1 MDLLYNETT
10 TVGRLASYFSK
21 YFPKLTERTRHL
33 LLWLL
38 IAMLALGGCPSI
50 RFLFRHFLKDA
61 APASQNCYYRACKH
75 RGIDFQQI
83 VKTNVQTALAAT
95 PKELRD
101 EPIFLS
107 VDDTTIAKFGK
118 KFEDAALLFDHSDH
132 TGHPYVNGHC
142 FVSLTIC
149 VPAVLVARGISRI
162 HYVSVPVGYAMWKKD
177 GGKSKL
183 ELAADL
189 LDVVMPELD
198 GHQVILS
205 FDSWYAKKPLLERTS
220 SYRNLSIVTN
230 VRSDTAMYER
240 RPAPTGKRGRPRKH
254 GAKISLNDFDC
265 RYRMGDY
272 LVGCRRVLTNLFGER
287 LVYAYV
293 TQSKKGTR
301 RLFLST
307 IRPYDLRMSCAWQE
321 SRALRQAGPEDMVF
335 YPLRLYGFRWHIE
348 INYYEQKMFWS
359 LKEYRLRSRDGIEH
373 LVNLVNIAHAA
384 MRILPYV
391 TPEFRHLRG
400 QSAQEVRS
408 AIGRQIRK
416 DVFFAKMDLLAQTD
430 KNSNHI
436 QDALKWMASHL
447 GEAA

>member
-1 MDLLYNETT
+1 MDLLYNEKT
-10 TVGRLASYFSK
+10 TVGRLAGYFSN
-21 YFPKLTERTRHL
+21 YFPQLTKRTRRL

-38 IAMLALGGCPSI
+38 IAMLALGCCPSI

-75 RGIDFQQI
+75 PGIDFHQI
-83 VKTNVQTALAAT
+83 VRTNVRMALAVI
-95 PKELRD
+95 PKGLCN
-101 EPIFLS
+101 EPVFLS

-118 KFEDAALLFDHSDH
+118 KFEDAAVLFDHSDH

-149 VPAVLVARGISRI
+149 VPSVLVTRGISHI
-162 HYVSVPVGYAMWKKD
+162 HYVAVPVGYEMWRKD
-177 GGKSKL
+177 GDKSKL
-183 ELAADL
+183 QLAADL
-189 LDVVMPELD
+189 VDVVMPELNER
-198 GHQVILS
+198 QAVLS
-205 FDSWYAKKPLLERTS
+205 FDSWYAKRPLLERVGR
-220 SYRNLSIVTN
+220 YQNLSIVTN
-230 VRSDTAMYER
+230 VRVDTAMYER
-240 RPAPTGKRGRPRKH
+240 RPALTGKRGRPRKR
-254 GAKISLNDFDC
+254 GARISLEDFDC
-265 RYRMGDY
+265 HYRMGDY

-307 IRPYDLRMSCAWQE
+307 VRPSDLRMSCAWQE

-391 TPEFRHLRG
+391 MPGLKHLRG

-408 AIGRQIRK
+408 AIGKQIRK
-416 DVFFAKMDLLAQTD
+416 DVFFAKMDLLAQTAE
-430 KNSNHI
+430 NSYHI
-436 QDALKWMASHL
+436 QDVLKWLASHS